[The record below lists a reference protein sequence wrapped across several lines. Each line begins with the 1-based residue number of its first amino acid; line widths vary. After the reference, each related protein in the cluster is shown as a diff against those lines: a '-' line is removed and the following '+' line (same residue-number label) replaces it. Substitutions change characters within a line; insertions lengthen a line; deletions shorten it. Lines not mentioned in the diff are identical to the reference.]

1 MIITEFYKMI
11 LNNMDLS
18 TISKFQDGILCGGV
32 YLCLLLDVILMIFSI
47 LFITS
52 IALSIYIKIK
62 TKRNILYWINLF
74 IDEL

>member
-47 LFITS
+47 LFIIS